1 MKSPNN
7 TLARSPAQT
16 MTKTL
21 ANTLANKLARTMM
34 LLVLT
39 SSIVQAA
46 DHLDSPLV
54 QSDPAADINDLYAFM
69 NPNNP
74 GELILV
80 ATVMPL
86 ADANSRFSDAVEY
99 RFNIQNLASGQDYVI
114 GCKALGRADDLMKCE
129 LQNMQGRKVFAYVG
143 TQSGNPNS
151 RLRIFAGLRDDPFF
165 FDLAAYRQTVA
176 TASPQFS
183 NPGTDFFS
191 GLGTL
196 AIVIGIDSDLL
207 TSGGVEPVLSVYAS
221 SHRLRNRFDFSGD
234 NRIIR
239 EDNQVDRKGRPAVNT
254 ALIDLFGTSP
264 AMKDAYNSNDDPAT
278 WSQFIPEMQMNLE
291 ILDTLDGV
299 SGNALLPANVLA
311 TVLAEDRLL
320 VDTSQAVCDAYLAV
334 ELGVP
339 QCGGRTLQRDVID
352 DTFGAVVGPGVSD
365 FVGDSNV
372 YLADFPFLFP
382 AN

>member
-1 MKSPNN
+1 MKSPIN
-7 TLARSPAQT
+7 
-16 MTKTL
+16 TL
-21 ANTLANKLARTMM
+21 ANTLAKTAM
-34 LLVLT
+34 LLLLA
-39 SSIVQAA
+39 SSAVQAA

-74 GELILV
+74 GELVLI

-114 GCKALGRADDLMKCE
+114 ACKALGRSIGKDDELMRCE
-129 LQNMQGRKVFAYVG
+129 LGNMQGRRIFAQFG

-151 RLRIFAGLRDDPFF
+151 RIRIFAGLRDDPFF

-176 TASPQFS
+176 TASPQFT
-183 NPGTDFFS
+183 NPGSDFFS

-221 SHRLRNRFDFSGD
+221 SHRLRNKFDFTGN

-254 ALIDLFGTSP
+254 ALIDLFGTSLS
-264 AMKDAYNSNDDPAT
+264 MKDDYNSNDDPAS
-278 WSQFIPEMQMNLE
+278 WSQYIPEMQMNLE

-365 FVGDSNV
+365 FVGDTNF